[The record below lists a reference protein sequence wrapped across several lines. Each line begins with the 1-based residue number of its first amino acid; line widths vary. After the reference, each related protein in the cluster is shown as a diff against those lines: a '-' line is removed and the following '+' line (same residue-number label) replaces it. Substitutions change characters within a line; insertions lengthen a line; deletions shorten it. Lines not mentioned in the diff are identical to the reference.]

1 LLASPATRP
10 GREGAA
16 MPQKSSIILTP
27 EPGGLRLARE
37 RAGLSKRRLAQ
48 AAGVSRATVRA
59 YETKADPELTPTFVR
74 IANAI
79 SASAYGNGGDPLAAR
94 MDALEGLFDQLLEIV
109 TGLARRLTEGAA

>member
-1 LLASPATRP
+1 
-10 GREGAA
+10 
-16 MPQKSSIILTP
+16 MPQNSIIVMP

-59 YETKADPELTPTFVR
+59 YEAKARPELTPTFVR

-79 SASAYGNGGDPLAAR
+79 SASEYGTGGDPSAALAAR
-94 MDALEGLFDQLLEIV
+94 MDGLEGLFDQLLEIV
-109 TGLARRLTEGAA
+109 TGLARRQADLTEGGAR